1 MITDFIVEDKFYL
14 QIHSSKLKRN
24 IMKNFTLFLLSIF
37 CMSGSAFAQPISNI
51 TAYPSSK
58 SILSRNLEAS
68 DAINSLTSGYR
79 TSIYSE
85 TFDSG
90 LPNEW
95 IAETVSGPCSWAWTD
110 IGHQGDFPSDPLE
123 STTASNGW
131 MILDSDYCNWDGG
144 GFELNYLTSPS
155 IDCSGYNAVSIR
167 FEQYFR
173 AYLDDVTAV
182 EVSNDGGSTW
192 TTFEINVDVGFEGT
206 PNPDIVQI
214 NITAFAANQP
224 NVKVRFRWEGTWE
237 YGWQIDDFALIV
249 PVDNDLSISNTGF
262 QDVWISL
269 NEDNMRDLEYSI
281 YPISQVREM
290 NFIAQAHNYGAL
302 VQTGVALQVNVN
314 DGAGYNQTLTSSTAS
329 ILPGE
334 SYDFSIPYTPPGVVG
349 DYNITYTII
358 QNEDDEFTDNN
369 TASGSFGISQGVYA
383 RDLGVSTGYWNSFI
397 NDYKYGTSYYM
408 DTDETIHCVG
418 VALSNQS
425 NQGTPYN
432 IEIRQVEGD
441 DFYYVAESEL
451 AVVPP
456 INQLNDIG
464 GSEFIW
470 LAMETPTA
478 LSEGV
483 DYCVLLQNFGGSNS
497 VKISLSGTSPPFSSF
512 YYEGAETT
520 WYYTES
526 TPMIRMGLSASFCA
540 SVVESLEIYGCTD
553 PLALNFNPQATIDD
567 GSCEYNPLEC
577 QVSYELIPDTIG
589 SDVIW
594 VMLSYSSGGDNQF
607 HWDFGD
613 GNESLETYP
622 SHTYVQAGDYLV
634 CVTLNVTDGFGGVL
648 CTDVFCDTISSDIL
662 SGLVERPIEGH
673 RQNGFTI
680 NIVNP
685 TWLSV
690 SETEVN
696 NSFSLFPNPS
706 TGLLNV
712 RYSGG
717 IANSSTIQFYDI
729 SGRQLQS
736 ETIPVLNEGQQLV
749 FDISHLPAGIY
760 FVSIESASGRETH
773 KLLKQ

>member
-1 MITDFIVEDKFYL
+1 
-14 QIHSSKLKRN
+14 
-24 IMKNFTLFLLSIF
+24 MKNFTLFFLSMICIAGNSF
-37 CMSGSAFAQPISNI
+37 SQSESNI
-51 TAYPSSK
+51 SAYQPSTK
-58 SILSRNLEAS
+58 SVLPRPVETIGGT
-68 DAINSLTSGYR
+68 NSAMPGYR
-79 TSIYSE
+79 TFIYSE
-85 TFDSG
+85 TFDGG
-90 LPNEW
+90 LPNDW
-95 IAETVSGPCSWAWTD
+95 VAQTVSGPCSWAWTNE
-110 IGHQGDFPSDPLE
+110 GHQGDFPSDPLE

-155 IDCSGYNAVSIR
+155 IDCSGYNAVSVR

-173 AYLDDVTAV
+173 AYLDDVTAI

-192 TTFEINVDVGFEGT
+192 TTFEINIDVGFEGT

-214 NITAFAANQP
+214 NITSLAADEP

-249 PVDNDLSISNTGF
+249 PVDNDLSISNTGY
-262 QDVWISL
+262 QNPWIYED
-269 NEDNMRDLEYSI
+269 EDNMRDLEYSI

-290 NFIAQAHNYGAL
+290 NFTAQAHNYGAL

-314 DGAGYNQTLTSSTAS
+314 DGAGYNQTLMSSTAS

-334 SYDFSIPYTPPGVVG
+334 SYDFSIPYTPPSVVG
-349 DYNITYTII
+349 DYNIIYTII
-358 QNEDDEFTDNN
+358 QNEDDEFTENN

-383 RDLGVSTGYWNSFI
+383 RDLGVSAGYWNSFI
-397 NDYKYGTSYYM
+397 NDYKFGTSYYM
-408 DTDETIHCVG
+408 DTEETIHCVG

-451 AVVPP
+451 ATVPP

-470 LAMETPTA
+470 LAMETPTV

-540 SVVESLEIYGCTD
+540 SVVESLEIFGCTD
-553 PLALNFNPQATIDD
+553 PLALNFNPEATMDD
-567 GSCEYNPLEC
+567 GSCEYVNPFEC
-577 QVSYELIPDTIG
+577 EVSYELYADTIG
-589 SDVIW
+589 SQGIW
-594 VMLSYSSGGDNQF
+594 VLLDYSSEGNNAF

-613 GNESLETYP
+613 GNESFETYP
-622 SHTYVQAGDYLV
+622 SHTYTEDGDYLV
-634 CVTLNVTDGFGGVL
+634 CVTLTVTDDLGDEL
-648 CTDVFCDTISSDIL
+648 CTDQFCDIISSDFL
-662 SGLVERPIEGH
+662 TGLVERPMQGV

-680 NIVNP
+680 NVINP
-685 TWLSV
+685 LVLSV
-690 SETEVN
+690 SESETN
-696 NSFSLFPNPS
+696 NSFTLFPNPS

-712 RYSGG
+712 QYSGSLS
-717 IANSSTIQFYDI
+717 NSPTIQFYDI
-729 SGRQLQS
+729 SGRVFQS
-736 ETIPVLNEGQQLV
+736 EIIPVINDGQQLV
-749 FDISHLPAGIY
+749 FDISKLPAGIY
-760 FVSIESASGRETH
+760 FVNIESTSGRETH